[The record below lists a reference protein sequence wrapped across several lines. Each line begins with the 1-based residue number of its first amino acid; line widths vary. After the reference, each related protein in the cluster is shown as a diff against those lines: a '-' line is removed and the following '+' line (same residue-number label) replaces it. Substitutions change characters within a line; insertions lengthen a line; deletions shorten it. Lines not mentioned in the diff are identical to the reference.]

1 MKKILFFLLLSYL
14 SHSQN
19 SFYVEYNLKI
29 NKEEGLFKNNVYL
42 KEMLDKSISNQQ
54 PISFKLEINDT
65 ISKFSA
71 LKNSMNN
78 LNENVLNFSLSMGNY
93 SGVVYDINNVFILK
107 QSSLLGNNY
116 FVKYPII
123 NNWEITNETKLIDKY
138 LCYKAT
144 NVYKVVNDVK
154 TFNHPVTVWFC
165 PSLPYKYGPN
175 GYGNLP
181 GLILELH
188 VRNSTYGATL
198 ISNSRKNDISI
209 NQIKNIKIL
218 TEQELEKKL
227 EILNDFDRLKK

>member
-1 MKKILFFLLLSYL
+1 MKKIIFLLLLSYL

-29 NKEEGLFKNNVYL
+29 AREEGLFKNNNYL
-42 KEMLDKSISNQQ
+42 KEMLDKSVSNQQ
-54 PISFKLEINDT
+54 PIVFKLEINDT
-65 ISKFSA
+65 ISKFSKI
-71 LKNSMNN
+71 KNEIDTSDKVINFAVSIANYTGIVFNMNN
-78 LNENVLNFSLSMGNY
+78 T
-93 SGVVYDINNVFILK
+93 FILK

-123 NNWEITNETKLIDKY
+123 NNWKITNETKLIDNY

-154 TFNHPVTVWFC
+154 TFNHPVTAWFC
-165 PSLPYKYGPN
+165 PSLPYKHGPN

-181 GLILELH
+181 GLILELQ

-198 ISNSRKNDISI
+198 ISNNRKNDVSV
-209 NQIKNIKIL
+209 NQIKNIKII
-218 TEQELEKKL
+218 TISELEKKL
-227 EILNDFDRLKK
+227 EILNDFEKLKK